1 MSSFVSSQETEYI
14 KKKGYEGF
22 IFPKEHSIWGFPP
35 EKGRYTPSSKDIAK
49 IEKIL
54 KDSINTNYVR
64 SNQERCGK
72 TLINSKTLNRYMR
85 QYVGYLTE
93 RDEIVIWINLFKKRS
108 IGNQNPALD
117 IISIQGGG
125 YNFWSIHINITTK
138 KLSDMRI
145 NGTN

>member
-1 MSSFVSSQETEYI
+1 
-14 KKKGYEGF
+14 
-22 IFPKEHSIWGFPP
+22 
-35 EKGRYTPSSKDIAK
+35 
-49 IEKIL
+49 
-54 KDSINTNYVR
+54 
-64 SNQERCGK
+64 
-72 TLINSKTLNRYMR
+72 MR